1 MALRTL
7 AALLVL
13 TCAGF
18 SPAYAD
24 QPVPELR
31 SPVTDVTGTLTQQQS
46 AALEAKLRAFEAR
59 KGAQVAV
66 LLVRTTDPESIEQYA
81 RRVLD
86 VWKLGRKGIDDG
98 ALLLVAVDDH
108 AVRIETQYGLEGVL
122 PDAIASRIIRETIVP
137 QFKAGNLYNGIDA
150 GIDRMLGVIDGEPLP
165 PPQPAWRGSGW
176 DQWLPLLFMV
186 AVIVPSVLRR
196 MLGRGFGSAASAS
209 LAGIVAWFIAHFLPV
224 AIGVGVVAFFVALFG
239 GIGPGRWTGGGRGGF
254 GGGGWGGGGW
264 SSGGGGFGGGGGG
277 WSGGGGGGGGG
288 GASGRW

>member
-1 MALRTL
+1 MAIASRIVL
-7 AALLVL
+7 ALLLSASAVI
-13 TCAGF
+13 A
-18 SPAYAD
+18 PAWAD

-31 SPVTDVTGTLTQQQS
+31 SPVTDLTGTLTQQQS
-46 AALEAKLRAFEAR
+46 AALEAKLRAFETR

-66 LLVRTTDPESIEQYA
+66 LIVRTTEPESIEQFA

-86 VWKLGRKGIDDG
+86 VWKLGRKGVDDG

-137 QFKAGNLYNGIDA
+137 QFKAGNFYSGIDA
-150 GIDRMLGVIDGEPLP
+150 GIDRMLGVINGEALP
-165 PPQPAWRGSGW
+165 PPQHAWRGPGW

-186 AVIVPSVLRR
+186 AVIVPAILRR
-196 MLGRGFGSAASAS
+196 MLGRGVGSAASAGI
-209 LAGIVAWFIAHFLPV
+209 AGVVAWLIAHFLPV
-224 AIGVGVVAFFVALFG
+224 AIGVGVIAFLVAIFG
-239 GIGPGRWTGGGRGGF
+239 GSGPGRWTGGGRGF

-264 SSGGGGFGGGGGG
+264 SSGGGGFGGGG

>member
-1 MALRTL
+1 VAIASRIVL
-7 AALLVL
+7 ALLLSASAVI
-13 TCAGF
+13 A
-18 SPAYAD
+18 PAWAD

-31 SPVTDVTGTLTQQQS
+31 SPVTDLTGTLTQQQS
-46 AALEAKLRAFEAR
+46 AALEAKLRAFETR

-66 LLVRTTDPESIEQYA
+66 LIVRTTEPESIEQFA

-86 VWKLGRKGIDDG
+86 VWKLGRKGVDDG

-137 QFKAGNLYNGIDA
+137 QFKAGNFYSGIDA
-150 GIDRMLGVIDGEPLP
+150 GIDRMLGVINGEALP
-165 PPQPAWRGSGW
+165 PPQHAWRGPGW

-186 AVIVPSVLRR
+186 AVIVPAILRR
-196 MLGRGFGSAASAS
+196 MLGRGVGSAASAGI
-209 LAGIVAWFIAHFLPV
+209 AGVVAWLIAHFLPV
-224 AIGVGVVAFFVALFG
+224 AIGVGVIAFLVAIFG
-239 GIGPGRWTGGGRGGF
+239 GSGPGRWTGGGRGF

-264 SSGGGGFGGGGGG
+264 SSGGGGFGGGG